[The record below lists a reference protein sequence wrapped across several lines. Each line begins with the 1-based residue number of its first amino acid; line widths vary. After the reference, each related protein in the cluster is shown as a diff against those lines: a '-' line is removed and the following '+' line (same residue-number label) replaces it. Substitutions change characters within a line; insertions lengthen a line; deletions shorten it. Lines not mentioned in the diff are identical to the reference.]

1 MLHDLVLAAGGGV
14 DVPGWLVPG
23 ISALAGFLVTLLSG
37 KIVVPT
43 FAYLR
48 EKERAE
54 KWEAEVMRLN
64 GLLAEKVIPTLT
76 LTAKAME
83 DSTEAVQQ
91 ALTALAR
98 ER

>member
-1 MLHDLVLAAGGGV
+1 MLRELIASGSGI

-64 GLLAEKVIPTLT
+64 GVLADKVIPTLT

-83 DSTEAVQQ
+83 ESTEAVQQ
-91 ALTALAR
+91 ALLALAR
-98 ER
+98 DR